1 MYRDQITKA
10 VLPSGA
16 PESGKNR
23 EVICRKLIL
32 PVLAQLMN
40 PAGTSD

>member
-16 PESGKNR
+16 PELGKK
-23 EVICRKLIL
+23 IGKLF
-32 PVLAQLMN
+32 VEN
-40 PAGTSD
+40 